1 MALILRDAL
10 AVAGGFVI
18 GVISGVVGI
27 GGGILLVPMMVLGFG
42 FPQHLAQGTSLAA
55 IIPTAIVGAST
66 HQRQRTVVW
75 RAVLLLGGAG
85 VVGAVA
91 GAVVALSLPKDLLAR
106 LFGAFLLFA
115 AWRIWPRKP
124 DLKR

>member
-1 MALILRDAL
+1 VALILRDAL